1 MIQPNEFQAVAAS
14 LHRIL
19 IRKYTDVAAFTYFL
33 LEYIETVDAEV
44 KYIWAERLSIVKVL
58 FFGSRYIPFIT
69 VPLLLRFA
77 NGHLFTPEVAHFF
90 RMHLVITLTLFG
102 LAMLGSQWGHST
114 LVVDQH
120 HMRRCH
126 RFPSNPGLGEEK
138 KGHGDLPDATF
149 HIGPSPLPDQVPC
162 YLAQR
167 DVRTMVIP
175 FFLLLF
181 NITSA
186 CLLSICLVLLN
197 YRHSKS
203 PFIKILYIDGT
214 YHFVLMAATT
224 TGNAALWLAASY
236 EYRFLLLAQR
246 PSSGPLDTRI
256 QNPSPNA

>member
-1 MIQPNEFQAVAAS
+1 MGI
-14 LHRIL
+14 
-19 IRKYTDVAAFTYFL
+19 Y
-33 LEYIETVDAEV
+33 
-44 KYIWAERLSIVKVL
+44 
-58 FFGSRYIPFIT
+58 
-69 VPLLLRFA
+69 
-77 NGHLFTPEVAHFF
+77 
-90 RMHLVITLTLFG
+90 LTLHFTIVYV
-102 LAMLGSQWGHST
+102 AYYT
-114 LVVDQH
+114 
-120 HMRRCH
+120 
-126 RFPSNPGLGEEK
+126 FFFI
-138 KGHGDLPDATF
+138 DLTRTVF
-149 HIGPSPLPDQVPC
+149 GPSPLPDQVPC

-236 EYRFLLLAQR
+236 EYRFLLLAAHQVVHSTLASR
-246 PSSGPLDTRI
+246 ILLRMREVAHKDLEPTLDGSSDMRLTRI
-256 QNPSPNA
+256 TFAHTGSTRSTMTSYSSSAGHADKLDNIN